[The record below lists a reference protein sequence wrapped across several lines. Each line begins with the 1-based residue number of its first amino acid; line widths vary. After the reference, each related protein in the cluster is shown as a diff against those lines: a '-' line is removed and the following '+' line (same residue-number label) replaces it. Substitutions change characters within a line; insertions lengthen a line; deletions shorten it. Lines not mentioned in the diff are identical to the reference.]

1 MSREARDAHGKGVI
15 YISKL
20 RVVRDLFARY
30 ENSIVRWPHIKLHSF
45 VVFDPKVG
53 FQNSMFE
60 LDGQLFHDAQFILY
74 KAREAKSGAKSQRE
88 LSPTRHRRSTPSC
101 AAS

>member
-1 MSREARDAHGKGVI
+1 VI

-30 ENSIVRWPHIKLHSF
+30 ENAIVRWPHIKLHSF

-60 LDGQLFHDAQFILY
+60 LLRSAS
-74 KAREAKSGAKSQRE
+74 ATV
-88 LSPTRHRRSTPSC
+88 TRRRRSSE
-101 AAS
+101 AVS